1 MTGALVPIFGKSPM
15 HFLSSRVAPLTR
27 RWSRPASLTLS
38 PRQLQDA
45 EMPPPSQT
53 DLTDPTGAAA
63 PEPLAAS
70 AQPGNRGHILFDLM
84 ADLLTPR
91 SLPDGIAR
99 GALLI
104 AIINAINWLSL
115 THVSRMPFDLVD
127 DVLNTSVVALPF
139 VALILVVLHR
149 QRRMQ
154 DQLLHLATTD
164 MLTGLPNRRAFL
176 ARAGT
181 LKSSGQSGSLL
192 ILDIDHFKR
201 VNDTYGHAVGDA
213 CLRAVANRLR
223 QALRAED
230 VVGRI
235 GGEEFCVF
243 LPGATEEEARLTGLR
258 LCRAVAFEPEG
269 EHLVLRVTLSAGAS
283 FGETAT
289 SLETLMARADQAL
302 YNAKAQGRARL
313 VLWSEAAM
321 QSA

>member
-1 MTGALVPIFGKSPM
+1 MTGAPLPLFGKSPI
-15 HFLSSRVAPLTR
+15 FNLPEWVVALTR
-27 RWSRPASLTLS
+27 HWSRPASLGLS
-38 PRQLQDA
+38 PRQLQEAD
-45 EMPPPSQT
+45 MPSPPNEIA
-53 DLTDPTGAAA
+53 DPTGSASPERPPA
-63 PEPLAAS
+63 PV
-70 AQPGNRGHILFDLM
+70 QPGERRHVLFDLM

-99 GALLI
+99 GAVLI
-104 AIINAINWLSL
+104 AVINAINWLSL
-115 THVSRMPFDLVD
+115 THISRLPFDLVD

-139 VALILVVLHR
+139 VALILIVLHR

-181 LKSSGQSGSLL
+181 LKSSGQNGSLL

-201 VNDTYGHAVGDA
+201 VNDTYGHAVGDT
-213 CLRAVANRLR
+213 CLRAVADRLR

-243 LPGATEEEARLTGLR
+243 LPGATEEEARQTGLR
-258 LCRAVAFEPEG
+258 LCRAVAFEPDG

-313 VLWSEAAM
+313 VLWSEAAT
-321 QSA
+321 QPA